1 MSDDKRPSA
10 AMVVATISS
19 PQFKDRVKA
28 SLPKNVDPD
37 RFTRMT
43 ITALQNAPELL
54 EADKDSLYLAILKCA
69 ETGLSPDGKESAL
82 VVFNTKVGDNRWI
95 KKVQFM
101 PMVTGIIKK
110 LGEVGVSVQ
119 TETVHEFDFF
129 EYEAGDNP
137 KITHRPAKLG
147 QDRGMMLGAYAILRM
162 EGISEPYR
170 EVMDAKSIEV
180 VRGQSRAPNSL
191 MWTKFPGEG
200 YRKTVL
206 RRCAKRIP
214 MKFDETVQRTLD
226 ADNATFEMES
236 TPELATPDLV
246 PAEKVVAALEQTK
259 GQTLQQSVPAQSAQP
274 ESQPQ
279 PESNETQAKP
289 RQRRASKPSPEQPPE
304 ESENPAPRDATP
316 PEPVQPARPRGL
328 AAVVSNA
335 DDDEDIF

>member
-1 MSDDKRPSA
+1 MSEQKRPST

-19 PQFKDRVKA
+19 KEFKARVAA
-28 SLPKNVDPD
+28 SLPKNVDAD

-43 ITALQNAPELL
+43 ITALQNSPELL
-54 EADKDSLYLAILKCA
+54 DADKDSLYLAILKCA

-137 KITHRPAKLG
+137 KIVHKPAKLG
-147 QDRGMMLGAYAILRM
+147 TDRGIMLGAYAILRM
-162 EGISEPYR
+162 EGIAEPFR
-170 EVMDAKSIEV
+170 EVMDSKAIEA
-180 VRGQSRAPNSL
+180 VRAQSRSPNGL

-214 MKFDETVQRTLD
+214 MKFDETVQRTLE
-226 ADNATFEMES
+226 ADNATFEMEPAAEPTE
-236 TPELATPDLV
+236 TPARPDD
-246 PAEKVVAALEQTK
+246 PKVVAELEQTI
-259 GQTLQQSVPAQSAQP
+259 GNTLQSTLPAQP
-274 ESQPQ
+274 ETVVQESAKPATRRPRQTQKPQ
-279 PESNETQAKP
+279 PE
-289 RQRRASKPSPEQPPE
+289 PE

-316 PEPVQPARPRGL
+316 PAPAQPARPAAL
-328 AAVVSNA
+328 AAVA
-335 DDDEDIF
+335 AIQDDDEDIF